1 MPSKVDSGKPA
12 STPKKDESKRDDIQD
27 LPDSILSQTLFP

>member
-1 MPSKVDSGKPA
+1 MPTRVEPGKQS
-12 STPKKDESKRDDIQD
+12 STPKKDESKRDDIPD

>member
-1 MPSKVDSGKPA
+1 MPKRTEPTKPSSA
-12 STPKKDESKRDDIQD
+12 PKKDESKRDDIPD